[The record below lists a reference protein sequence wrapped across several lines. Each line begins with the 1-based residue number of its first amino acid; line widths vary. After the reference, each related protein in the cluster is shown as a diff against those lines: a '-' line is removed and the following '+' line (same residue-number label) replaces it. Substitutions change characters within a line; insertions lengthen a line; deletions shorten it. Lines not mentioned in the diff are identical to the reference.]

1 LKDIHP
7 SYVNYSINNPNIKW
21 ADMFDKME
29 KAKKELN
36 LEAYSVGQTT
46 LEQVFLG
53 FTKGQVKA
61 PNA

>member
-1 LKDIHP
+1 LKDTHP
-7 SYVNYSINNPNIKW
+7 GYVNYSITNPDIKW

-29 KAKKELN
+29 KAKKEFN

-53 FTKGQVKA
+53 FAKGQVMID
-61 PNA
+61 N